1 MASSKNWRTSG
12 LLAFLCAPS
21 IERATRLRLVV
32 RIWLDGAIAVA
43 LASANN
49 ALANN
54 ALANSASTNSAW
66 ANEKG
71 SNGSDEEMAAV
82 PKQ

>member
-54 ALANSASTNSAW
+54 ASTNNAW

>member
-43 LASANN
+43 LAS
-49 ALANN
+49 
-54 ALANSASTNSAW
+54 TNSAW